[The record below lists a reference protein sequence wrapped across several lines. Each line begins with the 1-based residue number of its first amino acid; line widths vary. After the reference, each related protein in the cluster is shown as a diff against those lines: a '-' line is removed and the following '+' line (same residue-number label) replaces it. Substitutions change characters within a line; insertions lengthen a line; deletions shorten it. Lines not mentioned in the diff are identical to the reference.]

1 MFLKSFIYTK
11 KKCIIFAKRER
22 MNRKLLFLCLNLMM
36 GFMIFAQSVGISD
49 TVFTPDSSAMLEI
62 RATDKGLLIPRVA
75 LTQTTSPSPITNP
88 AVSLLV
94 YNTASVNDV
103 TPGYYYWDGSRWI
116 KLTTNAEALP
126 SWYLSGN
133 AADTSDFIGTTNAE
147 AFRIYTNN
155 TERMRI
161 TATGNV
167 GIGTTS
173 PAAQL
178 HTTGTVRF
186 SNYASG
192 AYGALLRTD
201 ANGDLQLTNFSGN
214 ATDVL
219 RGDGTFGPV
228 PGMQITW
235 GANTYIS
242 NPSVTW
248 YTLRDVTVTTHETS
262 AVLLH
267 GAVRYYQADR
277 YSDFV
282 YLQILRDGTAI
293 CEISEFV
300 GFWAP
305 NTTNIHW
312 IDEPTPG
319 PHTYTL
325 RIGFL
330 RGGESI
336 ASHQLHVIEIKR

>member
-1 MFLKSFIYTK
+1 
-11 KKCIIFAKRER
+11 
-22 MNRKLLFLCLNLMM
+22 
-36 GFMIFAQSVGISD
+36 
-49 TVFTPDSSAMLEI
+49 
-62 RATDKGLLIPRVA
+62 
-75 LTQTTSPSPITNP
+75 
-88 AVSLLV
+88 LV

-103 TPGYYYWDGSRWI
+103 TPGFYYWDGSQWI
-116 KLTTNAEALP
+116 KLTTGAGALP

-133 AADTSDFIGTTNAE
+133 AANPSDFIGTTNAE

-192 AYGALLRTD
+192 ANGALLRTD

-219 RGDGTFGPV
+219 LGDGTFGPV
-228 PGMQITW
+228 PGIQITW

-242 NPSVTW
+242 NPSLSW
-248 YTLRDVTVTTHETS
+248 YTLRNVTVTTHETS
-262 AVLLH
+262 AVLLY
-267 GAVRYYQADR
+267 GAVRYAKDSQG
-277 YSDFV
+277 SNV
-282 YLQILRDGTAI
+282 YLQILRDGTVI
-293 CEISEFV
+293 CESSDFAT
-300 GFWAP
+300 FSSH
-305 NTTNIHW
+305 NNFNIHW

-319 PHTYTL
+319 QHTYTL
-325 RIGFL
+325 RFAYSS
-330 RGGESI
+330 GGGSI
-336 ASHQLHVIEIKR
+336 LSHQLHVIEIKR